1 MTIFKSRLK
10 TVNDNETGSGTG
22 QFEYSSGWGYTSY
35 ESGAYSNDNHYS
47 NTANAYALLRFNG
60 TKVQLYGAK
69 NNNQGIAAISV
80 DGGLETMVDTYAPSR
95 SDQQLLLK
103 VTIWRIRSMC

>member
-1 MTIFKSRLK
+1 MTILKSRLK
-10 TVNDNETGSGTG
+10 TVNDNETGSGTD

-35 ESGAYSNDNHYS
+35 ETGAYSNDNHYS

-69 NNNQGIAAISV
+69 TIIR
-80 DGGLETMVDTYAPSR
+80 GLQPFLSMVG
-95 SDQQLLLK
+95 
-103 VTIWRIRSMC
+103 